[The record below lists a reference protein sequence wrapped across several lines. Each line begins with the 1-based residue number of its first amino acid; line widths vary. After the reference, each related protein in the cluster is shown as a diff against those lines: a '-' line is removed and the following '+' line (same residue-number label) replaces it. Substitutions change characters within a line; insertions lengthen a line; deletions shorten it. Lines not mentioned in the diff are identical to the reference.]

1 VSDRIKYEDS
11 NSALADRYAEETGEV
26 EWNLHEYVR
35 WLEGKVRE
43 YEADKLDNSLK
54 NILKDNGQYEDA
66 VQANREY
73 REKVFDTR
81 DLVMQGIAK
90 GWIR

>member
-1 VSDRIKYEDS
+1 ENSS
-11 NSALADRYAEETGEV
+11 SALPDRYVEETGEV
-26 EWNLHEYVR
+26 EWNVHEYVR

-43 YEADKLDNSLK
+43 YEEDKLDNALK
-54 NILKDNGQYEDA
+54 SILKDKGQYEDT

-73 REKVFDTR
+73 RKKVFDTQ

>member
-1 VSDRIKYEDS
+1 MSDRIKYENS
-11 NSALADRYAEETGEV
+11 SSALPDRYVEETGEV
-26 EWNLHEYVR
+26 EWNVHEYVR

-43 YEADKLDNSLK
+43 YEEDKLDNALK
-54 NILKDNGQYEDA
+54 SILKDKGQYEDT

-73 REKVFDTR
+73 RKKVFDTQ